1 MWSVNQATNDQS
13 EIHVTRISEI
23 RHKHENFNR
32 RLLSSEWGQTVDSF
46 LVLSLPLKVAKSPNL
61 RRLSRDLLLEI
72 LDSIA
77 DYLKD
82 CNMAV
87 SSWWNDVFQLRGK
100 GEFFSSCET
109 DGIVLAWSELLGIE
123 TFPCLPL
130 SGIGGRKTNWTQC
143 ESDWDW
149 NCIESWSWNL
159 TLETAVSFTQ
169 CTNEAK
175 RNTEAN
181 VPHVF

>member
-1 MWSVNQATNDQS
+1 MWSINQSANDQS

-23 RHKHENFNR
+23 RHTHENFNR

-82 CNMAV
+82 CNIAV
-87 SSWWNDVFQLRGK
+87 SSWWNGTDFFTAWK
-100 GEFFSSCET
+100 GR
-109 DGIVLAWSELLGIE
+109 ILLKLWKRRDCSHLKW
-123 TFPCLPL
+123 TFGHWNLPL
-130 SGIGGRKTNWTQC
+130 PTPIGYWRKKDRLSPMRGWLRLKLHWKLKF
-143 ESDWDW
+143 E
-149 NCIESWSWNL
+149 I
-159 TLETAVSFTQ
+159 
-169 CTNEAK
+169 
-175 RNTEAN
+175 
-181 VPHVF
+181 